1 MTHAGPIPKDLH
13 FDLYRWPFRSRDL
26 HGAALEAAVSEL
38 IAPREDLAGSISYK
52 RYITGVVVADL
63 LVDCQQQEV
72 QA

>member
-1 MTHAGPIPKDLH
+1 
-13 FDLYRWPFRSRDL
+13 
-26 HGAALEAAVSEL
+26 VSEL
-38 IAPREDLAGSISYK
+38 ISPREDLAGSVSYK

>member
-1 MTHAGPIPKDLH
+1 
-13 FDLYRWPFRSRDL
+13 
-26 HGAALEAAVSEL
+26 
-38 IAPREDLAGSISYK
+38 YK